1 MRWSCVKSL
10 NKTLFAHQTPTRS
23 GIAEYRQPSPSINN
37 VSIRQDRANCLTR
50 QVNTFN
56 DPVIEATLHV
66 DMNMLVLISFNCRT
80 ALRAVK
86 ETLLLLTPKYQIIFV
101 KPYFDRLEHFPR
113 NGQLMQRVY
122 WIRDKEEYR
131 RRIEGNSIG
140 REKSNRKMEK
150 DIRDSRRI
158 GTVRRLKWNS

>member
-1 MRWSCVKSL
+1 M
-10 NKTLFAHQTPTRS
+10 
-23 GIAEYRQPSPSINN
+23 
-37 VSIRQDRANCLTR
+37 
-50 QVNTFN
+50 
-56 DPVIEATLHV
+56 HV

-101 KPYFDRLEHFPR
+101 NPYFEHFPR